1 MALSPAYK
9 TITRNRCVGAGLC
22 PSRCHSEPVLT
33 GHWCGNPQPL
43 PLPSGEVAERSE
55 DGEGRHVKKTRRCRH
70 VKKIC
75 QWHIF
80 SVDLGSYAAV
90 ASIRTYTAL
99 SWIPSQSPSVTAL
112 PKGEPR
118 ACTPLHSMKMERI
131 GADTLHELFSTIRQ
145 LDGTPLSLIQTS
157 AAYGRRFPVSWPAE
171 PSDPQRSPAFSGGRA
186 AAPPDGTAP
195 SSACRCGQRT
205 GRAPA
210 KF

>member
-1 MALSPAYK
+1 M
-9 TITRNRCVGAGLC
+9 IVGLIGGV
-22 PSRCHSEPVLT
+22 SRPTEFCRTFFV
-33 GHWCGNPQPL
+33 
-43 PLPSGEVAERSE
+43 RR
-55 DGEGRHVKKTRRCRH
+55 GEGTPPYGATPSPYLSLWERWPSAARTERVGTLRKHAAVASFLVCTASS
-70 VKKIC
+70 
-75 QWHIF
+75 F
-80 SVDLGSYAAV
+80 SPDLGSYAAV

-99 SWIPSQSPSVTAL
+99 SWIPSQSPAVTAL

>member
-22 PSRCHSEPVLT
+22 PYRCHSEPVLT

-118 ACTPLHSMKMERI
+118 AGHLGPALRSSI
-131 GADTLHELFSTIRQ
+131 GSRCVGAGLCPSPTI
-145 LDGTPLSLIQTS
+145 
-157 AAYGRRFPVSWPAE
+157 YGNTI
-171 PSDPQRSPAFSGGRA
+171 DKQRAG
-186 AAPPDGTAP
+186 
-195 SSACRCGQRT
+195 
-205 GRAPA
+205 
-210 KF
+210 

>member
-43 PLPSGEVAERSE
+43 PLPLGEVAERSE
-55 DGEGRHVKKTRRCRH
+55 DGEGRHVKK
-70 VKKIC
+70 IC

-80 SVDLGSYAAV
+80 SVDLSGYAAVASILVCTASSFSSDLGSYAAV

-118 ACTPLHSMKMERI
+118 AGHLGPALRSSI
-131 GADTLHELFSTIRQ
+131 GSRCVGEGL
-145 LDGTPLSLIQTS
+145 
-157 AAYGRRFPVSWPAE
+157 Y
-171 PSDPQRSPAFSGGRA
+171 PSRCHWLAMTKTG
-186 AAPPDGTAP
+186 
-195 SSACRCGQRT
+195 RCGHRPLRNAEQAANE
-205 GRAPA
+205 GVD
-210 KF
+210 FFCFLW

>member
-9 TITRNRCVGAGLC
+9 TITRNRCVGEGLC

-55 DGEGRHVKKTRRCRH
+55 DGEGRHVKK
-70 VKKIC
+70 IC
-75 QWHIF
+75 QWHIFSVDLSGYAAVASILVCTASSF

-118 ACTPLHSMKMERI
+118 AGHLGPALRSSIGSRCVGAGLCPSRCHWLAMTKTGRCTPRVLVPLRSTAWASPPTECRASCK
-131 GADTLHELFSTIRQ
+131 HEVDFFCFL
-145 LDGTPLSLIQTS
+145 
-157 AAYGRRFPVSWPAE
+157 W
-171 PSDPQRSPAFSGGRA
+171 
-186 AAPPDGTAP
+186 
-195 SSACRCGQRT
+195 
-205 GRAPA
+205 
-210 KF
+210 

>member
-1 MALSPAYK
+1 MGGLLETGNRLSRVIRCACSCFICFFKQIERRTSYRANIPCLSLWERWPSAARTERVSKGARLSP
-9 TITRNRCVGAGLC
+9 
-22 PSRCHSEPVLT
+22 
-33 GHWCGNPQPL
+33 
-43 PLPSGEVAERSE
+43 
-55 DGEGRHVKKTRRCRH
+55 
-70 VKKIC
+70 
-75 QWHIF
+75 
-80 SVDLGSYAAV
+80 
-90 ASIRTYTAL
+90 
-99 SWIPSQSPSVTAL
+99 SPAVTAL

-195 SSACRCGQRT
+195 SSACRCGRRT

>member
-1 MALSPAYK
+1 M
-9 TITRNRCVGAGLC
+9 
-22 PSRCHSEPVLT
+22 PVLVLSAFSSKL
-33 GHWCGNPQPL
+33 N
-43 PLPSGEVAERSE
+43 VALLTARIFLASPF
-55 DGEGRHVKKTRRCRH
+55 GRGGRAQRGRRGSTLKTCRCRH

-80 SVDLGSYAAV
+80 SVNLSGYAAV
-90 ASIRTYTAL
+90 ASIRTYTTL
-99 SWIPSQSPSVTAL
+99 SWMPSQSPAVTAL

-195 SSACRCGQRT
+195 SSAYRCGRRT

>member
-1 MALSPAYK
+1 M
-9 TITRNRCVGAGLC
+9 VGCFCRG
-22 PSRCHSEPVLT
+22 
-33 GHWCGNPQPL
+33 QPL

-55 DGEGRHVKKTRRCRH
+55 DGEGRNVKKT
-70 VKKIC
+70 C

-80 SVDLGSYAAV
+80 SVDLSGYAAVASILVCTASSFSSDLSGYAAV
-90 ASIRTYTAL
+90 ASIRTYTTL
-99 SWIPSQSPSVTAL
+99 SWMPSQSPAVTAL

>member
-1 MALSPAYK
+1 MGGLLETGNRLSRV
-9 TITRNRCVGAGLC
+9 IRCACSCFICFFKQIERRTSYRANIPCLSLWERWPSAARTERGDTLRKYVGGMFL
-22 PSRCHSEPVLT
+22 
-33 GHWCGNPQPL
+33 
-43 PLPSGEVAERSE
+43 
-55 DGEGRHVKKTRRCRH
+55 
-70 VKKIC
+70 
-75 QWHIF
+75 
-80 SVDLGSYAAV
+80 

-99 SWIPSQSPSVTAL
+99 SWIPSQSPAVTAL

>member
-1 MALSPAYK
+1 MSRILFDCTGISQVSCRTSCVPFPQGIPHVAL
-9 TITRNRCVGAGLC
+9 
-22 PSRCHSEPVLT
+22 
-33 GHWCGNPQPL
+33 
-43 PLPSGEVAERSE
+43 GEVAERSE
-55 DGEGRHVKKTRRCRH
+55 DGEGRHVKK
-70 VKKIC
+70 IC

-80 SVDLGSYAAV
+80 SVDLSGYAAVASFLVCTALSFSSDLGGYAAV

-99 SWIPSQSPSVTAL
+99 SWMPSQSPAVTAL

-195 SSACRCGQRT
+195 SSAYRCGQRT